1 MCVCVCVCVYV
12 CFNQKPLGGR
22 QWRNLIG
29 RNGMEFICV
38 SPTASIKILLWP
50 TEINPWASLKEK
62 MLLLNP
68 PGSSCGVSKKLITN
82 NPKHNNFPHALYL
95 ILDKSRPMDLLWFSV
110 LARGTVGNVQWA
122 SFGVALKCHPK
133 GNCISHSAMSHHC
146 SPLSACLPASGTD
159 SFSPSTTLNSQP
171 KRQISL
177 CHPPTL
183 YLSKAPQC
191 LWDRSRMPVQPGVCP
206 LLQLH
211 LSPPIPHSG
220 HTKDS
225 AVPSLGLAP
234 SSMCAQCTFS
244 SGTLQPCGHTH
255 THPCSSVCR
264 VIAPACRCIWLRRA
278 SPGPELTYTMAPAH
292 HTGSAPLLT
301 GLLTE
306 RKGRRTGTVSIL
318 LTTVS
323 PAPSSICT

>member
-1 MCVCVCVCVYV
+1 M
-12 CFNQKPLGGR
+12 
-22 QWRNLIG
+22 
-29 RNGMEFICV
+29 
-38 SPTASIKILLWP
+38 
-50 TEINPWASLKEK
+50 
-62 MLLLNP
+62 
-68 PGSSCGVSKKLITN
+68 
-82 NPKHNNFPHALYL
+82 
-95 ILDKSRPMDLLWFSV
+95 
-110 LARGTVGNVQWA
+110 GNVQWA

-133 GNCISHSAMSHHC
+133 GNCVSHSAMSHHC

-244 SGTLQPCGHTH
+244 SGTLQPCAHTH

-264 VIAPACRCIWLRRA
+264 VIAPPCRCIWLRRA
-278 SPGPELTYTMAPAH
+278 PPGPELTYTMAPAH

-318 LTTVS
+318 LTTVL